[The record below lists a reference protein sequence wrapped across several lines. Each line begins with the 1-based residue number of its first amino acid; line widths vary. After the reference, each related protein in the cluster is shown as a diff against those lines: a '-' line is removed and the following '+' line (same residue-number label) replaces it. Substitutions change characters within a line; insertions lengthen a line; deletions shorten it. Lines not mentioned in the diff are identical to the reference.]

1 MKRLMILMLAL
12 PLASHAVQVC
22 DLAGEHVN
30 PANGHTTAGK
40 TGLMRCREGEGGP
53 LQREQELKDGKF
65 VGVVRFYKNGVLE
78 RDYSV
83 NERGNREGLSREY
96 AATPGAKNPLLHE
109 ETQRNSR
116 TVGLSRSWYPSGTLR
131 RTAFHGDDGHEQAM
145 AEFNE
150 GGQLAELRCGSTALL
165 APAAD
170 DAAWCGHRGGPSTV
184 SLYGSKGE
192 LKGRRVY
199 ERGEMRKRESLWD
212 GGRPR
217 EVVESDAKGGIERQF
232 AADGTKRRE
241 LQWSWLGGNEG
252 SKRRVTTLEQEFHD
266 SGTLVRER
274 RWAVG
279 ERGGQLASEKRWY
292 LNGQPRDAS
301 EYRSEGGRSLRSDM
315 QFHDNGKPAFE
326 GLWVLEGRYDRQ
338 ASGVH
343 RSFDDAG
350 RLRME
355 RHHDERGRVTREREL
370 DEAGRVTRDD
380 ALFEDG
386 SRKAFSR

>member
-1 MKRLMILMLAL
+1 MKRLMILLLAL

-22 DLAGEHVN
+22 DLDGEHVN

-40 TGLMRCREGEGGP
+40 TGLMRCRDGDSRV

-65 VGVVRFYKNGVLE
+65 VGIVRFYKNGVLE

-109 ETQRNSR
+109 ETMRNSR
-116 TVGLSRSWYPSGTLR
+116 TVGLTRSWYASGTLR

-150 GGQLAELRCGSTALL
+150 GGQLAELRCGPTALL

-170 DAAWCGHRGGPSTV
+170 DAAWCGHRGGTATV
-184 SLYGSKGE
+184 SLYGSKGD

-212 GGRPR
+212 SGRPR

-241 LQWSWLGGNEG
+241 LQWQWLGGNEG
-252 SKRRVTTLEQEFHD
+252 SKRRITTLEQEFHD

-301 EYRSEGGRSLRSDM
+301 EYRNEGGRALRHDT
-315 QFHDNGKPAFE
+315 QFHDNGQPAFE
-326 GLWVLEGRYDRQ
+326 GMWVLEGRYDRQ

-350 RLRME
+350 RLRLE
-355 RHHDERGRVTREREL
+355 RHHDDRGRVTREREL
-370 DEAGRVTRDD
+370 DEAGKVTRDD